1 MKFGKFS
8 VDDADGLVLARALR
22 LPEGVFSKG
31 HILHRDDVT

>member
-1 MKFGKFS
+1 MKFGEFS

-31 HILHRDDVT
+31 QILYRDDVT